1 MSKQRIQLSDHFTY
15 FRLLR
20 FVLPC
25 IGTTLFTSIY
35 GIVDGLCVSNF
46 VGKTAFAAVNLIIP
60 LPMLLGTIGFMLG
73 TGGSAIVGITL
84 GEGDQK
90 KADRYFTLFLLAALV
105 SVSVL
110 AVLGIVFLRPIAVL
124 LGAKGE
130 LLDYAVRYGRIL
142 MLALPPFAL
151 QNMFQSIFVTAEKP
165 HLGFWFT
172 VGAGCTNIVLDVLI
186 VGVWGWGVEGAAIA
200 TFISQLVGGVLP
212 VFYFID
218 RSNSSRLHLC
228 KTSFYSKVLRDACI
242 NGSSELMTNLSMSLV
257 NILYNYQ
264 LLRLAGENGV
274 AAYGVIMS
282 AVFLFVAVFEGY
294 AVGSAPI
301 VSFHYGARNHTE
313 VHNLYRKSLRLIALM
328 SVVLTAAAL
337 LLVHPLM
344 TVLRVDPAA
353 WAETRTYLLV
363 VCAGLVGSIG
373 YNLNA
378 GILGGM
384 GNSSTT
390 LLFLAVS
397 TILNIFLDLALVL
410 AVPLGVLGVALGTVI
425 AQLCSWL
432 FGIWYI
438 NRRYP
443 QLAIHPFNGIFDR
456 RLFCEIIRIGL
467 PSGIQMSLVALGAMG
482 VLSKVNSYGKAFTA
496 GFNVGNKL
504 DTLSFL
510 PVQSLAAAVI
520 SFVGQNMGASR
531 EDRVRQ
537 GVRITVTMAVVWTV
551 LSSALV
557 VWLSVPLSRIFS
569 PDPAVI
575 AASARYLQCVMPPY
589 VLFAILFVLNSAMR
603 GAGDSLYPMVNV
615 VASVILL
622 RVPFL
627 YLLANRFGP
636 DAMYWSYG
644 IGWAVAC
651 ALSVYHYAA
660 GKWRGKYR
668 SE

>member
-1 MSKQRIQLSDHFTY
+1 MSKQKIQLSDHFTY
-15 FRLLR
+15 PRLLR
-20 FVLPC
+20 FVLPAV
-25 IGTTLFTSIY
+25 GTMLFTSIY

-46 VGKTAFAAVNLIIP
+46 VGKTAFAAVNLIMP
-60 LPMLLGTIGFMLG
+60 LPQLLATIGFMLG

-313 VHNLYRKSLRLIALM
+313 VHNLYRKSLRLIGGSSIAMLAADEALARPLGQIF
-328 SVVLTAAAL
+328 VGYDEAL
-337 LLVHPLM
+337 LAM
-344 TVLRVDPAA
+344 TVRAF
-353 WAETRTYLLV
+353 RIYSFSFLL
-363 VCAGLVGSIG
+363 AGV
-373 YNLNA
+373 A
-378 GILGGM
+378 ILG
-384 GNSSTT
+384 SSFFTALNDGLTSALISFLRT
-390 LLFLAVS
+390 LVFQIAAV
-397 TILNIFLDLALVL
+397 LLLPLVL
-410 AVPLGVLGVALGTVI
+410 ELD
-425 AQLCSWL
+425 
-432 FGIWYI
+432 GIW
-438 NRRYP
+438 
-443 QLAIHPFNGIFDR
+443 
-456 RLFCEIIRIGL
+456 
-467 PSGIQMSLVALGAMG
+467 
-482 VLSKVNSYGKAFTA
+482 LSIVFA
-496 GFNVGNKL
+496 
-504 DTLSFL
+504 
-510 PVQSLAAAVI
+510 
-520 SFVGQNMGASR
+520 
-531 EDRVRQ
+531 E
-537 GVRITVTMAVVWTV
+537 TMAVLVTTV
-551 LSSALV
+551 
-557 VWLSVPLSRIFS
+557 F
-569 PDPAVI
+569 
-575 AASARYLQCVMPPY
+575 
-589 VLFAILFVLNSAMR
+589 
-603 GAGDSLYPMVNV
+603 
-615 VASVILL
+615 
-622 RVPFL
+622 
-627 YLLANRFGP
+627 LLAKRKK
-636 DAMYWSYG
+636 YG
-644 IGWAVAC
+644 
-651 ALSVYHYAA
+651 Y
-660 GKWRGKYR
+660 
-668 SE
+668 

>member
-46 VGKTAFAAVNLIIP
+46 VGKTAFAAVNLIMP

-282 AVFLFVAVFEGY
+282 AAFLFVAVFEGY

-313 VHNLYRKSLRLIALM
+313 VHNLYRKSLRLIA
-328 SVVLTAAAL
+328 VVAVTLTLASMFIIPCVARIFVGYDAELLALTSRAFRLYALSFLIMGFNVYASSFFTALGDGVTSALISFLRTLAFQVIAILLLPLLLGIDGIWLAVTAAEL
-337 LLVHPLM
+337 
-344 TVLRVDPAA
+344 AA
-353 WAETRTYLLV
+353 
-363 VCAGLVGSIG
+363 
-373 YNLNA
+373 
-378 GILGGM
+378 
-384 GNSSTT
+384 
-390 LLFLAVS
+390 LAVS
-397 TILNIFLDLALVL
+397 A
-410 AVPLGVLGVALGTVI
+410 
-425 AQLCSWL
+425 
-432 FGIWYI
+432 
-438 NRRYP
+438 
-443 QLAIHPFNGIFDR
+443 
-456 RLFCEIIRIGL
+456 
-467 PSGIQMSLVALGAMG
+467 AM
-482 VLSKVNSYGKAFTA
+482 LLTKDKVFHYRKA
-496 GFNVGNKL
+496 
-504 DTLSFL
+504 
-510 PVQSLAAAVI
+510 
-520 SFVGQNMGASR
+520 
-531 EDRVRQ
+531 
-537 GVRITVTMAVVWTV
+537 
-551 LSSALV
+551 
-557 VWLSVPLSRIFS
+557 
-569 PDPAVI
+569 
-575 AASARYLQCVMPPY
+575 
-589 VLFAILFVLNSAMR
+589 
-603 GAGDSLYPMVNV
+603 
-615 VASVILL
+615 
-622 RVPFL
+622 
-627 YLLANRFGP
+627 
-636 DAMYWSYG
+636 
-644 IGWAVAC
+644 
-651 ALSVYHYAA
+651 
-660 GKWRGKYR
+660 
-668 SE
+668 